1 MPGGV
6 AGVPPLMA
14 PPYADAACFMLHCLH
29 RHGCMALKRAIL
41 RRRHPQNVIIMS
53 YNIDLSGRVALITG
67 ASSGLGAQFA
77 RTLSK
82 AGAAVVLA
90 ARRVERLKTLR
101 AEIEAAGGDAHV
113 VGVDVTDQGS
123 IKAAVAH
130 TETEMG
136 SIDILVNN
144 AGVSTTQRL
153 LDVTQQD
160 FDFVFDTNTR
170 GAFFMAQEVG
180 KRMIARAKGAAP
192 GTFIGGRIV
201 NIASVA
207 GLRTLPQIGIY
218 SMSKAAVIHMTRV
231 MAQEWGPLRHQC
243 QRAVSRLHRHRHQS
257 SPLEHRRRPEAAGH
271 AAAQARRSAR
281 GSRCAHRHLV
291 QCAEPFR
298 QWRGDQRG

>member
-1 MPGGV
+1 
-6 AGVPPLMA
+6 
-14 PPYADAACFMLHCLH
+14 
-29 RHGCMALKRAIL
+29 
-41 RRRHPQNVIIMS
+41 MS
-53 YNIDLSGRVALITG
+53 YTIDLSGRVAIITG

-113 VGVDVTDQGS
+113 VGLDVTDTDS

-136 SIDILVNN
+136 SIDILINN

-153 LDVTQQD
+153 LDVEAQD
-160 FDFVFDTNTR
+160 YDYVFNTNAR
-170 GAFFMAQEVG
+170 GAFFVAQEVG

-201 NIASVA
+201 NIASMA
-207 GLRTLPQIGIY
+207 GLRTLPQIGLY
-218 SMSKAAVIHMTRV
+218 AMSKAALIHMTRV
-231 MAQEWGPLRHQC
+231 MALEWGRYDINVNALCPGYIDTELNHHHWGTEQGQKLLALLPRKRLGQPGDLDALIVMLCSAQSHFVNG
-243 QRAVSRLHRHRHQS
+243 AVI
-257 SPLEHRRRPEAAGH
+257 
-271 AAAQARRSAR
+271 SADD
-281 GSRCAHRHLV
+281 GFGV
-291 QCAEPFR
+291 
-298 QWRGDQRG
+298 